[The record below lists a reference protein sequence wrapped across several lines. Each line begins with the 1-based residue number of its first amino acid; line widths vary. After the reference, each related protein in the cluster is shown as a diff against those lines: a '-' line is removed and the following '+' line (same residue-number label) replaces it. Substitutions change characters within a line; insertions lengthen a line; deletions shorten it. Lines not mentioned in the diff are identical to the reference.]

1 MEQLAQY
8 LATNADEIA
17 DDMVGAWQEVGEREP
32 WHRVPENLDQDHLPE
47 MIRELA
53 RTALA
58 DFFAPDARRELVR
71 VGAIHGEHRFQ
82 QGVAEEILSRE
93 YEMLRFS
100 LRNRLRRHADAQRAS
115 EALIRLDSAMTL
127 AHGASLRG
135 FHRDH
140 IATKPGRYEAELER
154 YAAEWVFG
162 MR

>member
-1 MEQLAQY
+1 VEKLAEY
-8 LATNADEIA
+8 LAGSADEIA
-17 DDMVGAWQEVGEREP
+17 DEVVGTWQQVGEREP

-47 MIRELA
+47 MIRALA

-71 VGAIHGEHRFQ
+71 VGAIHGQHRFL
-82 QGVAEEILSRE
+82 QGVAEEILGRE

-100 LRNRLRRHADAQRAS
+100 LRSRLSNETDSQRAS

-135 FHRDH
+135 FHRDQ
-140 IATKPGRYEAELER
+140 IETEPGRYDAELER
-154 YAAEWVFG
+154 YASEWVFG
-162 MR
+162 LR